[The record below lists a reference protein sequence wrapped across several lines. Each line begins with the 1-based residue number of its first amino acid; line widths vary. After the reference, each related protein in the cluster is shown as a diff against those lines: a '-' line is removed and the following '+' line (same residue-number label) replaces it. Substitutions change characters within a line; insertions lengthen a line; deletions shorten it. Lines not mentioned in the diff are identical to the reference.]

1 MTAER
6 IVDAAA
12 ERPAG
17 KGKGDDEKQADN
29 AAQRP
34 GIAFRN
40 TGLRQAALQILD
52 ALGHALAMF
61 VPQRLSKRINA
72 LVDEF
77 FRLDGDRLVIERV
90 DAFQPLA
97 DFRVIGQTESQ
108 QEIEAEGQ
116 RESKKPEQCQSQCIR
131 NYPEDTEPGQA
142 QENGNGKQ
150 QRQYKRPQA
159 FEHNGQP
166 CRQTEAIDTFENIE
180 PVPDRVPF
188 VGLLIGH
195 PHSISPAS
203 TVPAS

>member
-1 MTAER
+1 MTAEC

-29 AAQRP
+29 AAQCP

-40 TGLRQAALQILD
+40 TGLRQATLQILN
-52 ALGHALAMF
+52 ALGHALAVF
-61 VPQRLSKRINA
+61 VPQRLSKRIDA
-72 LVDEF
+72 LVDEL
-77 FRLDGDRLVIERV
+77 FRLDSDRLVIERV

-97 DFRVIGQTESQ
+97 DFRVIGKAESQ

-116 RESKKPEQCQSQCIR
+116 RENKKPEQCQSQRIR
-131 NYPEDTEPGQA
+131 NYPENTEPGQA

-150 QRQYKRPQA
+150 QRQYQRPQA
-159 FEHNGQP
+159 FEHNSQP

-180 PVPDRVPF
+180 PEPFSVPF
-188 VGLLIGH
+188 FGVLIGH
-195 PHSISPAS
+195 THSISPAS